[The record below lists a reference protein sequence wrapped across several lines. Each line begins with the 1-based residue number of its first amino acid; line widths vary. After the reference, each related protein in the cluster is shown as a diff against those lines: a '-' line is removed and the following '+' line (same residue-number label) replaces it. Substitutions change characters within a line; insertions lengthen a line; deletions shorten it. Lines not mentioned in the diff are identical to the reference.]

1 MNTMSESLEKLQ
13 NRILSDARLKA
24 EGRMKEAQAKA
35 QQILEEATRRSQK
48 ESEEIISKA
57 KVEAESV
64 RRSILSSKVRVNRL
78 RILDEK
84 NRIVQDI
91 IHTVEDQLSS
101 IARTEEFETTA
112 QRFVAEA
119 VKAVE
124 SEQPIV
130 RIGFKDATKKNLDG
144 MSRVLPK
151 GGKLV
156 IDEKPIDD
164 FGGVIATDPQGR
176 VVFNNTFRSR
186 LERLDNQLLTLISST
201 VFGE

>member
-1 MNTMSESLEKLQ
+1 VNRMSESLEKLQ
-13 NRILSDARLKA
+13 NRILSDAKHQA
-24 EGRMKEAQAKA
+24 EETIKEAQTKA
-35 QQILEEATRRSQK
+35 QQILEEARQRAQK
-48 ESEEIISKA
+48 ESEEIIA
-57 KVEAESV
+57 RANVDAEAI

-84 NRIVQDI
+84 NQIVQDI

-101 IARTEEFETTA
+101 IAKSEQFEDTA
-112 QRFVAEA
+112 QRFVTQA
-119 VKAVE
+119 VKAVDAD
-124 SEQPIV
+124 QPVV
-130 RIGFKDATKKNLDG
+130 RIGFRDVSKKNLDG
-144 MSRVLPK
+144 ISRVLPR

-164 FGGVIATDPQGR
+164 LGGVVATDPEGR
-176 VVFNNTFRSR
+176 VIFNNTFKSR

>member
-1 MNTMSESLEKLQ
+1 MSESLEKLQ
-13 NRILSDARLKA
+13 NRILSDARHKA
-24 EGRMKEAQAKA
+24 EETIKDAKAKA
-35 QQILEEATRRSQK
+35 QQILEEARQRAQK
-48 ESEEIISKA
+48 ESEEIITKA
-57 KVEAESV
+57 NLEAESI

-91 IHTVEDQLSS
+91 IHGVEDRLSS
-101 IARTEEFETTA
+101 ISKSEQFEETA
-112 QRFVAEA
+112 QRFVTEA
-119 VKAVE
+119 MKAVDTD
-124 SEQPIV
+124 QPVV
-130 RIGFKDATKKNLDG
+130 RIGFRDMSKRNLDG
-144 MSRVLPK
+144 ISRILPK

-164 FGGVIATDPQGR
+164 LGGVVATDPEGR
-176 VVFNNTFRSR
+176 VVFNNTFKSR

>member
-1 MNTMSESLEKLQ
+1 VNIMSESLEKLQ
-13 NRILSDARLKA
+13 NRILSDARHKA
-24 EGRMKEAQAKA
+24 EETIKDAKAKA
-35 QQILEEATRRSQK
+35 QQILEEARQRARK
-48 ESEEIISKA
+48 ESEEIITKA
-57 KVEAESV
+57 NLEAESI

-91 IHTVEDQLSS
+91 IHGVEDRLSS
-101 IARTEEFETTA
+101 ISKSEQFEETA
-112 QRFVAEA
+112 QRFVTEA
-119 VKAVE
+119 VKAVDTD
-124 SEQPIV
+124 QPVV
-130 RIGFKDATKKNLDG
+130 RIGFRDMSKRNLDG
-144 MSRVLPK
+144 ISRVLPK

-164 FGGVIATDPQGR
+164 LGGVVATDPEGR
-176 VVFNNTFRSR
+176 VVFNNTFKSR

>member
-1 MNTMSESLEKLQ
+1 MSESLGKLQ
-13 NRILSDARLKA
+13 NRILSDAKHKA
-24 EGRMKEAQAKA
+24 DETIREAQAKS
-35 QQILEEATRRSQK
+35 QQILEEARQRAQR
-48 ESEEIISKA
+48 ESEDIIAKA
-57 KVEAESV
+57 NVEAESI

-84 NRIVQDI
+84 NRIVEDI
-91 IHTVEDQLSS
+91 IHSVEDQLSS
-101 IARTEEFETTA
+101 ISKSEEFEVTA

-119 VKAVE
+119 VKAVD
-124 SEQPIV
+124 SDQPVV
-130 RIGFKDATKKNLDG
+130 RIGFRDVSKRSLDG
-144 MSRVLPK
+144 VSKLLPK

-164 FGGVIATDPQGR
+164 LGGVVATDPEGK
-176 VVFNNTFRSR
+176 VVFNNTFKSR

>member
-1 MNTMSESLEKLQ
+1 MNRMSESLEKLQ
-13 NRILSDARLKA
+13 NRILSDAKHQA
-24 EGRMKEAQAKA
+24 EETIKEAQIKA
-35 QQILEEATRRSQK
+35 QQILEEARQRAQK
-48 ESEEIISKA
+48 ESEEIIA
-57 KVEAESV
+57 RANVDAEAI

-84 NRIVQDI
+84 NQIVQDI

-101 IARTEEFETTA
+101 IAKSEQFEDTA
-112 QRFVAEA
+112 QRFVTQA
-119 VKAVE
+119 VKAVDAD
-124 SEQPIV
+124 QPVV
-130 RIGFKDATKKNLDG
+130 RIGFRDVSKKNLDG
-144 MSRVLPK
+144 ISRVLPR

-164 FGGVIATDPQGR
+164 LGGVVATDPEGR
-176 VVFNNTFRSR
+176 VIFNNTFKSR

>member
-1 MNTMSESLEKLQ
+1 MSESLEKLQ
-13 NRILSDARLKA
+13 NRILSDAKHQA
-24 EGRMKEAQAKA
+24 EETIKEAQIKA
-35 QQILEEATRRSQK
+35 QQILEEARQRAQK
-48 ESEEIISKA
+48 ESEEIIAKA
-57 KVEAESV
+57 NVDAEAI

-84 NRIVQDI
+84 NQIVQDI

-101 IARTEEFETTA
+101 IAKSEQFEDTA
-112 QRFVAEA
+112 QRFVTQA
-119 VKAVE
+119 VKAVDAD
-124 SEQPIV
+124 QPVV
-130 RIGFKDATKKNLDG
+130 RIGFRDVSKKNLDG
-144 MSRVLPK
+144 ISRVLPK

-164 FGGVIATDPQGR
+164 LGGVVATDPEGR
-176 VVFNNTFRSR
+176 VIFNNTFKSR